1 MKESDIQTK
10 ILRWAEKLTGVW
22 IVKYP
27 GGTYGRKG
35 IPDLLLSV
43 KGKFLAIEVKKPGGK
58 PTQMQLLEQKKIRS
72 TGSRSEIVES
82 FVEAKKIILEILE
95 NSALQSS

>member
-10 ILRWAEKLTGVW
+10 ILRWAEKLPEIW

-35 IPDLLLSV
+35 VPDLLLSV

-58 PTQMQLLEQKKIRS
+58 PTQMQLMEQEKIRM

-82 FVEAKKIILEILE
+82 FVEAKDIILEVL
-95 NSALQSS
+95 NG

>member
-10 ILRWAEKLTGVW
+10 ILRWAEKLEKVW

-35 IPDLLLSV
+35 VPDLILSV
-43 KGKFLAIEVKKPGGK
+43 KGRFLAIEVKKPGGK
-58 PTQMQLLEQKKIRS
+58 PTELQIREQTKIRM
-72 TGSRSEIVES
+72 TGSRSEIVET
-82 FVEAKKIILEILE
+82 FEEAKKIILEVLNGE
-95 NSALQSS
+95 G

>member
-1 MKESDIQTK
+1 MTESEIQTK
-10 ILRWAEKLTGVW
+10 ILRWAEKIPEVW

-35 IPDLLLSV
+35 VPDLILSV
-43 KGKFLAIEVKKPGGK
+43 KGRFLAIEVKKPGGK
-58 PTQMQLLEQKKIRS
+58 PSQIQLLEQAMIRL

-82 FVEAKKIILEILE
+82 FVEAKLIILEVWNGE
-95 NSALQSS
+95 

>member
-1 MKESDIQTK
+1 MTESEIQTK
-10 ILRWAEKLTGVW
+10 ILRWAEKISEVW

-35 IPDLLLSV
+35 VPDLILSV
-43 KGKFLAIEVKKPGGK
+43 KGRFLAIEVKKPGGK
-58 PTQMQLLEQKKIRS
+58 PSQIQLLEREKIRS

-82 FVEAKKIILEILE
+82 FVEAKLIILEVW
-95 NSALQSS
+95 NG

>member
-1 MKESDIQTK
+1 MTESEIQTK
-10 ILRWAEKLTGVW
+10 ILRWAEKTPEVW

-35 IPDLLLSV
+35 VPDLILSV
-43 KGKFLAIEVKKPGGK
+43 KGRFLAIEVKKPGGK
-58 PTQMQLLEQKKIRS
+58 PSQIQLLEQGKIRS

-82 FVEAKKIILEILE
+82 FVEAKLIILEVW
-95 NSALQSS
+95 NG

>member
-1 MKESDIQTK
+1 VKESDIQTK
-10 ILRWAEKLTGVW
+10 ILRWAEKLPEIW

-35 IPDLLLSV
+35 VPDLLLSV

-58 PTQMQLLEQKKIRS
+58 PTQMQLMEQEKIRM

-82 FVEAKKIILEILE
+82 FVEAKDIILEVL
-95 NSALQSS
+95 NG

>member
-10 ILRWAEKLTGVW
+10 ILRWAEKLPEVW

-27 GGTYGRKG
+27 GVSYGRKG
-35 IPDLLLSV
+35 VPDLLLSV

-58 PTQMQLLEQKKIRS
+58 PTQMQLMEQAKIRM

-82 FVEAKKIILEILE
+82 FVEAKKIILEVL
-95 NSALQSS
+95 NGD

>member
-1 MKESDIQTK
+1 MKESEIQTK
-10 ILRWAEKLTGVW
+10 ILRWAEKLPEVW

-35 IPDLLLSV
+35 VPDLLLSV

-58 PTQMQLLEQKKIRS
+58 PSQIQLLEQAKIRM
-72 TGSRSEIVES
+72 TGSRSEIVET
-82 FVEAKKIILEILE
+82 VDEAKKIILEVL
-95 NSALQSS
+95 NGD

>member
-10 ILRWAEKLTGVW
+10 ILRWAEKLPEVW

-58 PTQMQLLEQKKIRS
+58 PTQMQLLEQEKIRS

-82 FVEAKKIILEILE
+82 FVEAKLIVLEVW
-95 NSALQSS
+95 NG